1 MTRTWHIDHLDGWRA
16 ELVEQDDATIDIT
29 VAGNSRIWRAVRTEI
44 EEAIAL
50 AWHITTEQ
58 RLIGCLIDPEL
69 PA

>member
-1 MTRTWHIDHLDGWRA
+1 MRTWHIDHLDGWRA
-16 ELVEQDDATIDIT
+16 ELAEHPDGIDII
-29 VAGNSRIWRAVRTEI
+29 VSGNSRIWRAIRTDI

-58 RLIGCLIDPEL
+58 RLIECLIDPEL